1 VTILD
6 QDGNQD
12 IGHVEHGNKLKYSK
26 HKMVNNKFHISE
38 SERKRIIQNHIVA
51 TKKQYLKE
59 DEMDMVSVE
68 TEKPDFYTE
77 LRDLTMPYYKRYQD
91 DGKKL
96 SSEERIERIKHTIE
110 ELKSYISI
118 LESEISNEDDRITE
132 YGE

>member
-1 VTILD
+1 
-6 QDGNQD
+6 
-12 IGHVEHGNKLKYSK
+12 
-26 HKMVNNKFHISE
+26 
-38 SERKRIIQNHIVA
+38 
-51 TKKQYLKE
+51 
-59 DEMDMVSVE
+59 
-68 TEKPDFYTE
+68 
-77 LRDLTMPYYKRYQD
+77 MPYYKRYQD